1 MTTMTTMLVV
11 LLGMIYMHVIDD
23 YVLQGVLAK
32 MKQKE
37 WWNEVAPYGTL
48 DDSIY
53 RRDYVAALLAH
64 GFSWSFS
71 VSIPLLAYA
80 FFAHVPS
87 LAKFMCA
94 MIPGNALI
102 HAYVDNAK
110 ANRKCISLVT
120 DQALHMLQIAYVW
133 GISLAFVL

>member
-1 MTTMTTMLVV
+1 MTTRILI

-32 MKQKE
+32 MKQKK
-37 WWNEVAPYGTL
+37 WWNEIAPYDTL
-48 DDSIY
+48 DKSIY

-80 FFAHVPS
+80 FLAHVPG
-87 LAKFMCA
+87 LATFMCGI
-94 MIPGNALI
+94 IPGNALI
-102 HAYVDNAK
+102 HAFIDNAK
-110 ANRKCISLVT
+110 ANKMRINLIT
-120 DQALHMLQIAYVW
+120 DQALHMTQIAYTW
-133 GISLAFVL
+133 GMSLMYGGW